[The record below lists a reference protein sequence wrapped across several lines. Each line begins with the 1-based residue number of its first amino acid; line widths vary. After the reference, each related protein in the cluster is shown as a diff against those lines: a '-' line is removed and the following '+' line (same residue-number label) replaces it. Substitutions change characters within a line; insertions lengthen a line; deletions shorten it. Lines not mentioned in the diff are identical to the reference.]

1 MSLKDVDWNDISRL
15 LIEVK
20 FDRIDKLL
28 NFIQKSRQTYIS
40 RFITVKLKYR
50 PQFSYLAKIV
60 VDKEYENFDNTLS
73 INTATCLEPIV
84 ICDVTKISIDLCNL
98 HNEFNVEIDCPGAI
112 LEIGYSDRD
121 QLRRKIDF
129 FPIFCRRLTQKC
141 SRYLNALTLNHLLNS
156 TSKIRNLTVYFI
168 DDFLDQKE
176 ELSLNVLLRLMRIVC
191 GGILRLEDRD
201 IWNAFLTQELYDP
214 RILGLISEFGYEFS
228 KNPYELVD

>member
-1 MSLKDVDWNDISRL
+1 MSLEDVDWNDISRF

-28 NFIQKSRQTYIS
+28 NFIQKSRQTYIH

-50 PQFSYLAKIV
+50 PQFSYLAKIA

-73 INTATCLEPIV
+73 INTATCLKPIV
-84 ICDVTKISIDLCNL
+84 ICDVTKIFIDLCNVN
-98 HNEFNVEIDCPGAI
+98 NEFNVEIDCPGAI
-112 LEIGYSDRD
+112 LEIGYSDGD
-121 QLRRKIDF
+121 QLRQKIDF

-141 SRYLNALTLNHLLNS
+141 AQYLNALTLNHLLNS
-156 TSKIRNLTVYFI
+156 TSKIRNLTAYFI
-168 DDFLDQKE
+168 NDYLDHKE
-176 ELSLNVLLRLMRIVC
+176 ELSFNILLRLMRIVC
-191 GGILRLEDRD
+191 GGLSSEDKD

-228 KNPYELVD
+228 KNPYELVN